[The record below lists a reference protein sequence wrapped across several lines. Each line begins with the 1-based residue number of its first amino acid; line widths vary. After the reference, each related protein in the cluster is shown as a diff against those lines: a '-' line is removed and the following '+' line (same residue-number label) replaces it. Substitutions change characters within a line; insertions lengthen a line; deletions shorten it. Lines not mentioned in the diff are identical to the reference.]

1 MTATAIADLSMLE
14 NIRNVCT
21 TAINYNGTFGRVAQ
35 SVANSLAYISL
46 LAVKYS
52 SSSISFE
59 VLLTGE
65 LLLCEQ
71 FVVDKVILN
80 HLDRM
85 FARFDVSPGQQVR

>member
-1 MTATAIADLSMLE
+1 MTATEIADLSMLE
-14 NIRNVCT
+14 NVRNVCT
-21 TAINYNGTFGRVAQ
+21 TAIYYNGTFGRVAQ
-35 SVANSLAYISL
+35 SVANLLAYISL

-71 FVVDKVILN
+71 FVVDKVNLN

-85 FARFDVSPGQQVR
+85 FAHFDVSPGQQVR